1 MNDREEVLLQRSR
14 GEGLPT
20 PPPIE
25 ETLTKRA
32 ELVALFIAMLE
43 EQGLARNEA
52 VLIAAYQ
59 FVL

>member
-1 MNDREEVLLQRSR
+1 MNDREEVLLQRQR
-14 GEGLPT
+14 GEGAPT

-25 ETLTKRA
+25 EQLEKRA
-32 ELVALFIAMLE
+32 VLITHFISLLE

-59 FVL
+59 FAF